1 MKKISVLVIED
12 NPLIVADIEQCLDNI
27 NFTVSGTAYNYAD
40 ALIQLQSTT
49 PDVVLMDINLG
60 EDKDGIDLGKLI
72 KDCYRL
78 PFVYLTSNTDRITI
92 ERAKRTCPSGYII
105 KPFDERDLL
114 AVIEIA
120 LYNFSQQLA
129 ASQPVLSLH
138 KINKQIKIP
147 ITKREFEVLCA
158 IYEGKTNQQMS
169 DLLFVSVNT
178 IKTHIANVYDKLEVV
193 SRTAAVAKIRSWH

>member
-27 NFTVSGTAYNYAD
+27 NFTLSGTAYNYAD
-40 ALIQLQSTT
+40 ALIQLENNT
-49 PDVVLMDINLG
+49 PEVVLLDINLG
-60 EDKDGIDLGKLI
+60 EDKDGIDLGKVI
-72 KDCYRL
+72 NDCYQI
-78 PFVYLTSNTDRITI
+78 PFVYLTSNSDRITI
-92 ERAKRTCPSGYII
+92 ERAKITRPAGYII
-105 KPFDERDLL
+105 KPFDEHDLL
-114 AVIEIA
+114 AAIEIA
-120 LYNFSQQLA
+120 LYNFSHQFTS
-129 ASQPVLSLH
+129 SQPVLSLH

>member
-12 NPLIVADIEQCLDNI
+12 NPLIAADIEQCLDNI

-40 ALIQLQSTT
+40 ALIQLESNT

-60 EDKDGIDLGKLI
+60 EDRDGIDLGKI
-72 KDCYRL
+72 INDSYQI
-78 PFVYLTSNTDRITI
+78 PFVYLTSNSDRMTI
-92 ERAKRTCPSGYII
+92 ERAKITCPAGYII
-105 KPFDERDLL
+105 KPFDEHDLL
-114 AVIEIA
+114 AAIEIA
-120 LYNFSQQLA
+120 LYNFSQMVA
-129 ASQPVLSLH
+129 ASQPALSLI
-138 KINKQIKIP
+138 KINKQLKIP
-147 ITKREFEVLCA
+147 ITKREFEVLKA

-169 DLLFVSVNT
+169 DTLFISVNT